1 MRTVIG
7 VILGIIVGGAVCG
20 FGPCIGIDMMFR
32 QERAQ
37 QGNLEVFALSMLAL
51 FGGGIIGAVIGGI
64 VGGVYGARLDR
75 RAEAAEGDYGQP
87 GPTRTRPGY

>member
-20 FGPCIGIDMMFR
+20 FGPCIGIDLMFR
-32 QERAQ
+32 QERAE

-51 FGGGIIGAVIGGI
+51 LGGGIIGAAIGAV
-64 VGGVYGARLDR
+64 VGGVCGARLDR
-75 RAEAAEGDYGQP
+75 RAEAAERDYGR
-87 GPTRTRPGY
+87 GDWCL